1 MGQGV
6 AVAVDWVGSGQR
18 TASRRRPRAFKR
30 QRSRSRRNAA
40 AVANRRIASL
50 LEEDQVEDEESY
62 AALAA
67 LDLV

>member
-1 MGQGV
+1 M
-6 AVAVDWVGSGQR
+6 GSGQR
-18 TASRRRPRAFKR
+18 T
-30 QRSRSRRNAA
+30 A

-50 LEEDQVEDEESY
+50 LEEDQEEDEESY